1 MRLKESKRQWVS
13 GHRRGLSISDLLFP
27 RKCPICGRELLRFE
41 RHLCLGCLGELPM
54 TYFWKYHGNSA
65 EMALWGRTSVERV
78 YALFYFK
85 GRYKELLHRLKYKS
99 DTGLGI
105 YLGEILGEKIASSA
119 GYAHIDYIIPVP
131 LHWMRELRR
140 GYNQANIIAKGI
152 ISGLRSGGDS
162 QECRILGNILRRK
175 RRTKSQTIKN
185 REERLENVL
194 EAFALTRRFKKN
206 EREMNNPLYGKNVLI
221 VDDVMTTGAT
231 IDACSQLLAR
241 SGCRISV
248 ATLAYVE

>member
-1 MRLKESKRQWVS
+1 MQLRESKRQWVS
-13 GHRRGLSISDLLFP
+13 GHRRGISISDLLFP
-27 RKCPICGRELLRFE
+27 RKCPICDRELLRFE

-54 TYFWKYHGNSA
+54 TYFWKYPGNSA
-65 EMALWGRTSVERV
+65 EMALWGRTSVERA

-99 DTGLGI
+99 DTDLGI

-119 GYAHIDYIIPVP
+119 DYAHIDYIVPVP
-131 LHWMRELRR
+131 LHWIRKLKR

-152 ISGLRSGGDS
+152 ISGLRRGGDS
-162 QECRILGNILRRK
+162 AECRILDILRRK
-175 RRTKSQTIKN
+175 RQTKSQTIKN

-194 EAFALTRRFKKN
+194 EAFALKNNFKKK
-206 EREMNNPLYGKNVLI
+206 MNNPLSGKNVLI

-231 IDACSQLLAR
+231 IDACSQLLSR